1 VIGAIKIYLWN
12 RSHFSAGTEGI
23 EEMLIITKRTTK
35 FARPV
40 AAAMLAMAVTLG
52 ARAGDLTPVSRVD
65 PEFPREAVSAGADN
79 GKVKAKMTIDASGE
93 VTRVEIIEANPRRL
107 FDRAVVKTLSQWKFA
122 PGSDGRT
129 MEIDVNFHR

>member
-1 VIGAIKIYLWN
+1 MPMI
-12 RSHFSAGTEGI
+12 TE
-23 EEMLIITKRTTK
+23 RTTK
-35 FARPV
+35 FARPM

-65 PEFPREAVSAGADN
+65 PEFPREAVSAGADT
-79 GKVKAKMTIDASGE
+79 GKVKARMTIDATGE

-107 FDRAVVKTLSQWKFA
+107 FDRAVVKTLSQWKFS

-129 MEIDVNFHR
+129 MEIDVNFRR

>member
-1 VIGAIKIYLWN
+1 MPTITERIKL
-12 RSHFSAGTEGI
+12 RG
-23 EEMLIITKRTTK
+23 
-35 FARPV
+35 P
-40 AAAMLAMAVTLG
+40 AAAAILAMAVSLG

-65 PEFPREAVSAGADN
+65 PEFPREAVSAGADT

-129 MEIDVNFHR
+129 MEIDVNFRR